1 MWPGTCYVIGI
12 RISHT
17 LLRTLITQFQSNF
30 NAFKTLD
37 LSIPLHEV
45 LLSQIPI
52 EHMAEVTR
60 KQWEVKSVT
69 QWFTEL
75 KELIKFLKD
84 KCQAL
89 KLIHES
95 HQPQNCNSEISSS
108 KPSTH
113 M

>member
-1 MWPGTCYVIGI
+1 M
-12 RISHT
+12 
-17 LLRTLITQFQSNF
+17 
-30 NAFKTLD
+30 
-37 LSIPLHEV
+37 SILLHEV

-52 EHMAEVTR
+52 EHVAEITR
-60 KQWEVKSVT
+60 KQWEMKAVT
-69 QWFTEL
+69 QWVTEL
-75 KELIKFLKD
+75 KELIKFLED

-95 HQPQNCNSEISSS
+95 HQPWNYNSEISSS